1 MTSSSPLAT
10 ARAKRDELAGV
21 RRMLQAVRIY
31 EVGPQRREEL
41 EHILRRLYISGYL
54 DDVTVQPD
62 EADTRSAKRE
72 AAMKLWW
79 SR

>member
-1 MTSSSPLAT
+1 MA
-10 ARAKRDELAGV
+10 EG
-21 RRMLQAVRIY
+21 Y

-54 DDVTVQPD
+54 NDVTVQPD
-62 EADTRSAKRE
+62 EAATRSDKRE